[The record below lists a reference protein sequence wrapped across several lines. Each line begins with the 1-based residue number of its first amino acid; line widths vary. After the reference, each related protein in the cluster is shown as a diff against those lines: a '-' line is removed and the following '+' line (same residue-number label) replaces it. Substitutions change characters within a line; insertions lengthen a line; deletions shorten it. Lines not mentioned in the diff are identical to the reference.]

1 MEKKILVRRLTAI
14 VCLLAML
21 LSILP
26 MGAFAGEE
34 EVLQGN
40 CGADGDGSNLTWSL
54 DADTG
59 TLTISGTGAMKNY
72 TVEDRAPWDD
82 FGYISEVV
90 ISEGVTSVG
99 DFAFPHF
106 FCAGFK
112 LPQSLERIGKQSF
125 YNCGF
130 SGDDGLFTIPKGVT
144 EIGERAFT
152 CSYIDEISVEE
163 GNTAYFV
170 SDNCLI
176 ERATNTII
184 YACRGAVSIPT
195 DIEGLKIGKEAFAT
209 FLGNSITVPAN
220 VVSVGMGA
228 FDSEYLFDIYF
239 LSDDTEIADGA
250 VNTHRTAI
258 HGNLDSNA
266 EKYAKKYYG
275 AVFAGLDEKVE
286 RGGKCGADGDGSNLT
301 WTLDIET
308 GVLEIKGSGAM
319 ADYLDESYGYSSTY
333 APWNIYSS
341 VISEI
346 KLPDGLTKIGTG
358 AFIGVHNY
366 TMIVE
371 IPESVTEI
379 GKKAFCDFG
388 ADAIIINSADTVIY
402 DSEDTISEGTE
413 IRGLAGSTAEAYANK
428 YGRRFT
434 LSKMTSD
441 SGTCGAEGDGS
452 NLTWSF
458 DADTCILTI
467 SGTGAM
473 ADYLEEGEY
482 GFTNTTAPWKN
493 YSTAIT
499 EVKMSEGL
507 TKIGAGAFMHMQNT
521 SIWVIPESVAEIGE
535 EAFGNS
541 SIAEITIKSA
551 DTVIF
556 DSPYTLSTAGTI
568 KGHSGSTA
576 EKYAEKYGRDF
587 SDIDNPDGNGGK
599 CGENLT
605 WSFDADTGTLTISGT
620 GAMKEFDQMANRPW
634 HKFMSNV
641 QKIVI
646 SDGVTS
652 ISDYAFYQ
660 LWNTQTVIL
669 PDSLQKIGICAF
681 FGCDSLINIKLPKN
695 LSEIGIGAFY
705 GSHLGSDAL
714 SVDSGNTHF
723 YMSNGCLIEKAEKRI
738 IYACYNARIPTDIEG
753 LVIGM
758 GAFGDYAG
766 SKLVVPSNVIKVE
779 EGGLGS
785 EYTCDIYFE
794 SSDVEIYDSEY
805 TINSIAVIHG
815 AKGSTAEEYAN
826 KYDRLFGSF
835 DESFRRRGYCGA
847 EGDGTGVQ
855 WMIDTDT
862 GTLII
867 TGNGKMKEYSYNYEE
882 PWALYSNIIRRIY
895 ISEGIESV
903 HGLAYFNDCDIY
915 IENPNALIPVERYTD
930 GFGYVSRVHGYKG
943 STAET
948 YVKEQNDL
956 HDFPTYEFILLIA
969 HEHDYGN
976 EWKSDSAKHW
986 HECEICHSITDEADH
1001 SWDNGVITVNATES
1015 QEGQK
1020 KYTCEVCGAEKFE
1033 TIGKLDHDHNYGD
1046 WKKDESKHWHECSK
1060 CHEKKDEAD
1069 HSWDNGVTVVEAT
1082 EDAGGQKKFT
1092 CDVCGATKL
1101 VDNEKLP
1108 HTHDYGEEWKSND
1121 TKHWH
1126 ECSKCHEKKD
1136 EADHNWD
1143 NGKVTKEPTEEADGE
1158 KLFTCS
1164 DCKATKTEKIE
1175 KLPTPPKTGLPIGIV
1190 ITAILAAVLV
1200 VAFSIRKRK
1209 QYKTEG

>member
-1 MEKKILVRRLTAI
+1 MEKKKLVRRLTAI

-34 EVLQGN
+34 EVTQGN
-40 CGADGDGSNLTWSL
+40 CGAEGDGSNLTWNY
-54 DADTG
+54 DASSRI
-59 TLTISGTGAMKNY
+59 LTISGTGAMKNY

-106 FCAGFK
+106 FGEGFK
-112 LPQSLERIGKQSF
+112 LPQSLERIGEESF
-125 YNCGF
+125 FNCGF
-130 SGDDGLFTIPKGVT
+130 AGFTIPKGVT

-184 YACRGAVSIPT
+184 YACLGAVSIPT

-220 VVSVGMGA
+220 VVSVGMDA

-258 HGNLDSNA
+258 HGNPGSNA
-266 EKYAKKYYG
+266 EKYAKNRFG
-275 AVFAGLDEKVE
+275 AIFAGLDEKAE
-286 RGGKCGADGDGSNLT
+286 RGGNCGAEGDGSNLT
-301 WTLDIET
+301 WSVDIET

-319 ADYLDESYGYSSTY
+319 ADYLDGYYEYSSD
-333 APWNIYSS
+333 APWYIYSS
-341 VISEI
+341 AISEI
-346 KLPDGLTKIGTG
+346 KLPEGLTKIGTG
-358 AFIGVHNY
+358 AFMDIRNY
-366 TMIVE
+366 GMVVE

-379 GKKAFCDFG
+379 GKKAFFG
-388 ADAIIINSADTVIY
+388 FSADAIIINSADTVIY
-402 DSEDTISEGTE
+402 DSEDTIAEYVE

-434 LSKMTSD
+434 FSKMTSG
-441 SGTCGAEGDGS
+441 SGNCGAEGDGS

-473 ADYLEEGEY
+473 ADYLEEDEY
-482 GFTNTTAPWKN
+482 GIITNTTAPWKN
-493 YSTAIT
+493 YSPAIT

-521 SIWVIPESVAEIGE
+521 SIWVIPESVAEIGKL
-535 EAFGNS
+535 AFYNS

-556 DSPYTLSTAGTI
+556 DDPFTLGTAGTI

-576 EKYAEKYGRDF
+576 EEYAEKYGRDF

-620 GAMKEFDQMANRPW
+620 GEMKEYDQMENRPW
-634 HKFMSNV
+634 HKFMRDV

-660 LWNTQTVIL
+660 LWNTQTVTL
-669 PDSLQKIGICAF
+669 PDSLQKIGMGAF

-695 LSEIGIGAFY
+695 LSEIGDGAFY
-705 GSHLGSDAL
+705 GSYLGSDAL
-714 SVDSGNTHF
+714 SVDDGNTHF
-723 YMSNGCLIEKAEKRI
+723 YMSNGYLIEKAEKRI
-738 IYACYNARIPTDIEG
+738 IYACYDARSIPTDIEG
-753 LVIGM
+753 LVIGL
-758 GAFGDYAG
+758 GAFDDYAG

-779 EGGLGS
+779 EGGLAS
-785 EYTCDIYFE
+785 KYICDIYFE
-794 SSDVEIYDSEY
+794 SSDIEIYDGEY

-815 AKGSTAEEYAN
+815 AKGSTAEEYAK

-855 WMIDTDT
+855 WTIDTDT

-867 TGNGKMKEYSYNYEE
+867 TGNGEMKEYSYYEE
-882 PWALYSNIIRRIY
+882 PWALYTAVIRRIY
-895 ISEGIESV
+895 ISEGIESI
-903 HGLAYFNDCDIY
+903 HGLGYFNGCDIY
-915 IENPNALIPVERYTD
+915 IENPDALIPAEGYAD
-930 GFGYVSRVHGYKG
+930 GFGGYSRIHGYKG
-943 STAET
+943 STAEM
-948 YVKEQNDL
+948 YVKQWNDYYGF
-956 HDFPTYEFILLIA
+956 DAYEFIPLTA

-976 EWKSDSAKHW
+976 EWKSDSA
-986 HECEICHSITDEADH
+986 
-1001 SWDNGVITVNATES
+1001 
-1015 QEGQK
+1015 
-1020 KYTCEVCGAEKFE
+1020 
-1033 TIGKLDHDHNYGD
+1033 
-1046 WKKDESKHWHECSK
+1046 KHWHECSK

-1101 VDNEKLP
+1101 VDTEKLP

-1136 EADHNWD
+1136 EADHKWD

-1175 KLPTPPKTGLPIGIV
+1175 KLPTPPQTGLPVGIV
-1190 ITAILAAVLV
+1190 ITAILAAVIV
-1200 VAFSIRKRK
+1200 VAFSLRKRK